1 MDKKFTSCKE
11 LKLNLIETFEEKL
24 PNLSELKC
32 GYLEKGSKRWVEDD
46 DDLEAMYETFDSTDE
61 ITIRCEGRL
70 SEEQQRKKDAG
81 KKRKLE
87 DANSNDTTKRAA
99 REKSLRK

>member
-1 MDKKFTSCKE
+1 MK
-11 LKLNLIETFEEKL
+11 LIETFEEKL

-46 DDLEAMYETFDSTDE
+46 DDLEAMYETFDSADE
-61 ITIRCEGRL
+61 ITIWCEGRL

-87 DANSNDTTKRAA
+87 DANSNDTTTKRAA